1 MYKCTLSFV
10 LFLSAI
16 LLSIFIRFKLL
27 ISPVFFVYISALLF
41 VWLFVCLFV
50 CLFVYFV
57 FCFSLFLI
65 LFFVF
70 VFVIVFVVLFLGG
83 GIILL
88 LFLFLLFYFWVGGLY
103 CYCFCIR
110 IVSYWEMH
118 SVCHQCQYLF
128 KEFYYGFYS
137 SRKIEAHYFIC
148 FPQFLNY
155 IDILCIDKF
164 YHK

>member
-1 MYKCTLSFV
+1 MYKCTLFFV

-27 ISPVFFVYISALLF
+27 ISPVFLSTFLLYC
-41 VWLFVCLFV
+41 LFVCLFV
-50 CLFVYFV
+50 CFV

-65 LFFVF
+65 IFFVF
-70 VFVIVFVVLFLGG
+70 VFVFVVLFLGG

-88 LFLFLLFYFWVGGLY
+88 LFLYPDSILLGNVL
-103 CYCFCIR
+103 C
-110 IVSYWEMH
+110 VSSM
-118 SVCHQCQYLF
+118 SISFQR
-128 KEFYYGFYS
+128 FYYGFYS

-155 IDILCIDKF
+155 IDILWIDKL
-164 YHK
+164 YHKWKSLFLKKKKKKVYYYKT

>member
-1 MYKCTLSFV
+1 MLYKCTLLFV

-16 LLSIFIRFKLL
+16 LLSISIRFKLL

-41 VWLFVCLFV
+41 VCLFV
-50 CLFVYFV
+50 CL
-57 FCFSLFLI
+57 CA
-65 LFFVF
+65 LFFVL
-70 VFVIVFVVLFLGG
+70 VC
-83 GIILL
+83 
-88 LFLFLLFYFWVGGLY
+88 FLFYLLFYFWVGGLY

-110 IVSYWEMH
+110 IVSYWEMY

-148 FPQFLNY
+148 FAQFLNY